1 MGMTSF
7 STGSRFGASG
17 GEASSALSISEEPVH
32 KMVRRQEPVA
42 AIATNVPIQ
51 WGNSTFGSSAA
62 RDSFG
67 SFSLQSP

>member
-17 GEASSALSISEEPVH
+17 GEVSSALSITEEPAH

-42 AIATNVPIQ
+42 ANVPIQ